1 MAKKWLV
8 CVPSSGTSSPFLTIM
23 STRPN
28 RACPRGLLRGREPNE
43 EILSLRSQL
52 EEERTTMQRLLQ
64 EQEVENAKKE
74 EAMGILSNKFRR
86 LQRTLTRID
95 KERKIATS
103 GKERAE
109 KENVHLR
116 KLLLIRDK
124 ELQALNFHIAV
135 SESSST
141 SNIDPSI
148 DLENTLK
155 GMTVSPTDHVP
166 SVNVVIPEA
175 QVTKM
180 MTNLEL
186 QLSIRDEHV
195 ENLNAEMKNLK
206 TKMRDSLALERM
218 LRESEG
224 QQTVMKTQLGR
235 MERDYEEVLTTVTL
249 CFERMKSM
257 SMNFKVKEAER
268 NEIIWEANQ
277 RIVQQRAAHLKNCQ
291 NMARE
296 LYTLQV
302 RVVELERLSG
312 SSGRDDIAGGEEEG
326 RKAVPLE
333 ALVLDNSRMSAFAFK
348 QIEHDREMK
357 RLTEEKEEEVAAIHD
372 EYAHQL
378 NALHNTLLEKEQEI
392 ADLRDDISGQMNR
405 MMNMSTEISRLEE
418 SSSVDM
424 MIHDKQIVD
433 ETAFSDTY
441 DSELDIDACL
451 SEIDEKSA
459 TSATSK
465 KKRSVGSKALFSGS
479 VNEDASVTLE
489 TRSLHTLREEEDIEM
504 VVDTAKEA
512 ELSELRRENTA
523 MLARLSEVS
532 EHIQILERRV
542 ETEEATVNL
551 LKTNLDMMEQAMIE
565 KDLRIR
571 SLMIEL
577 RQKDESIYE
586 LSTSV
591 DESVSF
597 GSQGSAKDID
607 VVNLQTEIDVLKDKF
622 KTESAIMQG
631 MIRVLNGQVYQ
642 AMKALD
648 EEQTK
653 NRSQGSMPL
662 LDSTAIEDVDE
673 RVAALEQDLLSLHKR
688 SQMALQ
694 LSQAEVAALKSK
706 LDRDPRPA
714 GEPYTLGL
722 DWLSPR
728 KSRSPSSSPPGT
740 PKR

>member
-1 MAKKWLV
+1 M
-8 CVPSSGTSSPFLTIM
+8 SSRAI
-23 STRPN
+23 
-28 RACPRGLLRGREPNE
+28 RACPRGLLRGREPND
-43 EILSLRSQL
+43 EIVSLRSQL

-64 EQEVENAKKE
+64 EQQVENAKKE
-74 EAMGILSNKFRR
+74 EAMGILSSKFRR
-86 LQRTLTRID
+86 LQRTLTRMD

-103 GKERAE
+103 NKERAE

-135 SESSST
+135 SESSATST
-141 SNIDPSI
+141 IDPAI
-148 DLENTLK
+148 DLETTLK
-155 GMTVSPTDHVP
+155 DMAVSSPVHAP

-224 QQTVMKTQLGR
+224 QQNMMKTQLGR
-235 MERDYEEVLTTVTL
+235 MEKDYEEVMTTVTL

-268 NEIIWEANQ
+268 NEIIWEAN
-277 RIVQQRAAHLKNCQ
+277 RCIVQQRAFHLKNCK
-291 NMARE
+291 NMAIE
-296 LYTLQV
+296 LYSLQV
-302 RVVELERLSG
+302 RVRELERLPG
-312 SSGRDDIAGGEEEG
+312 SSGRNEIAGGDEEG

-333 ALVLDNSRMSAFAFK
+333 KLVLDNSRMSAFAFK
-348 QIEHDREMK
+348 QIEHDRAMK
-357 RLTEEKEEEVAAIHD
+357 RLTEEKEELVAAIHE
-372 EYAHQL
+372 EYAQQL
-378 NALHNTLLEKEQEI
+378 NALHSTLLDKEKEI

-418 SSSVDM
+418 TSSVDM
-424 MIHDKQIVD
+424 MMHDRQILD
-433 ETAFSDTY
+433 EAAFSDAY
-441 DSELDIDACL
+441 DSELDIEACL
-451 SEIDEKSA
+451 SELDESSA
-459 TSATSK
+459 ASAAPK
-465 KKRSVGSKALFSGS
+465 KKKSVASKALFSGS

-489 TRSLHTLREEEDIEM
+489 TRSLHTLREEDDIEM
-504 VVDTAKEA
+504 VVDTAKDA
-512 ELSELRRENTA
+512 ELLELRRDNTE
-523 MLARLSEVS
+523 MLTRLSEVS

-551 LKTNLDMMEQAMIE
+551 LKTNLDMMEQAMID

-571 SLMIEL
+571 NLMIEL
-577 RQKDESIYE
+577 RQKDESIFE
-586 LSTSV
+586 LSGSV
-591 DESVSF
+591 DESLSL
-597 GSQGSAKDID
+597 GSQGSAKDVD
-607 VVNLQTEIDVLKDKF
+607 VLSLQTEIDVLKDKF
-622 KTESAIMQG
+622 KTESTIMQG

-648 EEQTK
+648 EEQKK
-653 NRSQGSMPL
+653 NRSMSSFP
-662 LDSTAIEDVDE
+662 LDSTAMIEDVDE
-673 RVAALEQDLLSLHKR
+673 RVAALEQDLLSLHKNA
-688 SQMALQ
+688 QMALQ

-706 LDRDPRPA
+706 LDRNPSPA

-728 KSRSPSSSPPGT
+728 KSRSPSNSPPGT

>member
-1 MAKKWLV
+1 
-8 CVPSSGTSSPFLTIM
+8 M

-86 LQRTLTRID
+86 LQRTLTRMD

-135 SESSST
+135 SETSST

-148 DLENTLK
+148 DLEKTLQ
-155 GMTVSPTDHVP
+155 GMTVSPTVHVP

-302 RVVELERLSG
+302 RVVELERLTG

-326 RKAVPLE
+326 RTAVPLE
-333 ALVLDNSRMSAFAFK
+333 TLVLDNSRMSAFAFK
-348 QIEHDREMK
+348 QIEHDREIK
-357 RLTEEKEEEVAAIHD
+357 RLTEEKEELVAAIHE
-372 EYAHQL
+372 EYAQQL

-392 ADLRDDISGQMNR
+392 AELRDDISGQMNR

-424 MIHDKQIVD
+424 MMQDKQIVD

-451 SEIDEKSA
+451 SEFDETSA

-465 KKRSVGSKALFSGS
+465 KKKSVGSKALFSGS

-512 ELSELRRENTA
+512 ELSELRRDNTA

-673 RVAALEQDLLSLHKR
+673 RVAALEQDLLSLHKK

-706 LDRDPRPA
+706 LDRDPLPA

-728 KSRSPSSSPPGT
+728 KSRSPSNSPPGT